1 MAQRHF
7 GDTTVITPDEAM
19 ERLGEALGIAEQ
31 YAESLV
37 PDISDHIATHDD
49 VQKLFDKFV
58 LGK

>member
-1 MAQRHF
+1 MAQHDF
-7 GDTTVITPDEAM
+7 GDDTVITPDEAM

-37 PDISDHIATHDD
+37 PDISDHVATHED
-49 VQKLFDKFV
+49 VQVYYDKYV

>member
-1 MAQRHF
+1 MAQQHF
-7 GDTTVITPDEAM
+7 GDDTVITPDEAM
-19 ERLGEALGIAEQ
+19 ERLGAALSIAEQ

-49 VQKLFDKFV
+49 TQKWFDKYV